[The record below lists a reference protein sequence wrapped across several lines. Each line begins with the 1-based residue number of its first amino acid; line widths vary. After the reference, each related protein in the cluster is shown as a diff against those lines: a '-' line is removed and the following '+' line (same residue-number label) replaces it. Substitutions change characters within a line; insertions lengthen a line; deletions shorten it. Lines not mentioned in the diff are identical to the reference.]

1 MTSLSAA
8 ELHIIQSMLVKEHG
22 SASAFLSQLAS
33 ACVEKRRMTGVGVFV
48 DLSVADGSHR
58 VDKAN
63 GDITEFYSTSLPPPA
78 DSVGFTLFIRDGYLS
93 FLEGYT
99 HGDVAWPEE
108 PMENWLIFDEVRT
121 PHQKAK

>member
-22 SASAFLSQLAS
+22 PSSRFLSQLAS
-33 ACVEKRRMTGVGVFV
+33 ARVGKRRMTGGGVFV
-48 DLSVADGSHR
+48 DLVVADSAHR

-63 GDITEFYSTSLPPPA
+63 GDVTEFYSTSLPPPA
-78 DSVGFTLFIRDGYLS
+78 DSVGFTLFIRGGYLS

-99 HGDVAWPEE
+99 FGDVAWPKE
-108 PMENWLIFDEVRT
+108 PMEDWLVLHPVEA